1 MLESETK
8 EISDYLETDVRGLS
22 YEQVF
27 LLLVR
32 RMRII
37 ERFLP

>member
-1 MLESETK
+1 MSDGEIK
-8 EISDYLETDVRGLS
+8 EISDYLETDVRRLS
-22 YEQVF
+22 YETIF

-32 RMRII
+32 RMRVI